1 MASAYIYTVGT
12 INPINRIRKN
22 EKTQNKPTETP
33 VTLRSAACF
42 NSALDVGNQDA
53 TGKSSKAQLTGRVH
67 GRRYSS
73 CDEGNRKIRRHT
85 CVFDETN
92 VIKDEFGN
100 LITARPPE

>member
-53 TGKSSKAQLTGRVH
+53 TGKKLKGAAYGQVAWVSIFALR
-67 GRRYSS
+67 
-73 CDEGNRKIRRHT
+73 
-85 CVFDETN
+85 
-92 VIKDEFGN
+92 
-100 LITARPPE
+100 